1 MAQID
6 FGFNEGTASDKQVD
20 ANGNPITDL
29 DNGNQVHLDADG
41 NPITNLDDN
50 KPDKHDDNHDN
61 DDNHDDNTGNN
72 NGEGDDKNKDSHTE
86 ESENIEPGTVYQIG
100 DDVYTVDDNG
110 NLVDKDNKIFK
121 AANEVAD
128 FLKEFEEENTDE
140 NSIDMDA
147 VIKAVGVE
155 IKDDKD
161 QVVTFENTPEGVA
174 SYLNNV
180 LEVKRNE
187 FAQAGVN
194 KLVQDYPFVVDLINY
209 YNANGGSL
217 EGFGEVQD
225 RTNITIDEA
234 NEAQQISIIKEAWK
248 EFGKGGDVNKYVNYL
263 KETGGLLDVAKEEL
277 EALKNKDIQNKTKLE
292 NEAREA
298 QEAEQRRQMEYW
310 GTVKQTIDS
319 KQLGKY
325 KIPDTIMRTNDGKT
339 VAATPQDFFNY
350 VYQINDEGKSRYMID
365 LEKQTKEDA
374 LNDELLRAYLMFT
387 GKSYDSLVEMAK
399 VEKEIV
405 RLKAAKNN
413 GTRKTIKITKPANK
427 PGQNNN
433 IDYGYND

>member
-1 MAQID
+1 MAHID
-6 FGFNEGTASDKQVD
+6 FGFDEGTASDKQVD
-20 ANGNPITDL
+20 ATGNPITNL
-29 DNGNQVHLDADG
+29 ENGDQVQLDAEG
-41 NPITNLDDN
+41 NPITNLDA
-50 KPDKHDDNHDN
+50 DKTGDHDDNHDTDN
-61 DDNHDDNTGNN
+61 NHDDNNGNDG
-72 NGEGDDKNKDSHTE
+72 GEGDDKNKDSHTGE
-86 ESENIEPGTVYQIG
+86 PETIEPGTTYQIG
-100 DDVYTVDDNG
+100 DDVYTIDEKG
-110 NLVDKDNKIFK
+110 NLLDKDNKIFK
-121 AANEVAD
+121 NANEVAD
-128 FLKEFEEENTDE
+128 FLKQFEEEDTTESGVDV
-140 NSIDMDA
+140 DA
-147 VIKAVGVE
+147 IIKAVGVE

-174 SYLNNV
+174 SYVNNV

-187 FAQAGVN
+187 FAQAGIN

-248 EFGKGGDVNKYVNYL
+248 EFGRGGDVNKYINYL

-277 EALKNKDIQNKTKLE
+277 EGLKNKDIQNKTKLE

-310 GTVKQTIDS
+310 GTVKQTIDG

-325 KIPDTIMRTNDGKT
+325 KIPDTIMRVNDGKT

-350 VYQINDEGKSRYMID
+350 VYQVNDEGKSRYMID

-399 VEKEIV
+399 VEKEVIK
-405 RLKAAKNN
+405 LKAAKNN
-413 GTRKTIKITKPANK
+413 GTRKTIKMTKPATKSNRD
-427 PGQNNN
+427 N